1 MSLSSYELAR
11 DATQCAKSDSARP
24 AVMSRCSLTCYP
36 RTIARARCRA
46 FWLVERRCG
55 FEMDP
60 VFVRRTCRVLFRAS
74 VATCVAERLEQ
85 ELNSANTK
93 LQNTY
98 KLHFA

>member
-1 MSLSSYELAR
+1 
-11 DATQCAKSDSARP
+11 
-24 AVMSRCSLTCYP
+24 
-36 RTIARARCRA
+36 
-46 FWLVERRCG
+46 
-55 FEMDP
+55 MDP

>member
-1 MSLSSYELAR
+1 
-11 DATQCAKSDSARP
+11 
-24 AVMSRCSLTCYP
+24 
-36 RTIARARCRA
+36 
-46 FWLVERRCG
+46 
-55 FEMDP
+55 MDP
-60 VFVRRTCRVLFRAS
+60 LFVRRTCRAS